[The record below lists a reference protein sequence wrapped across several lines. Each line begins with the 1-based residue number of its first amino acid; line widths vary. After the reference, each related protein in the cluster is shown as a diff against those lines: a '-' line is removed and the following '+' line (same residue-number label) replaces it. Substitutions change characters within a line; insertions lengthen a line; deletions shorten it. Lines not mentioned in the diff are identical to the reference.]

1 MPIDTFRLNEVIQ
14 ETIGNM
20 PHPDAPE
27 LKVKDYRAHENAAAM
42 MKNPD
47 DVQPQDVVNMYHM
60 LKTAGMSAA
69 DFEDTWQTARPV
81 ANQLLDRD
89 PRAQELVKFV
99 GLAPS
104 DIHDFYAGHP
114 YPGYEE
120 VKAGDFLRYHH
131 AATPIAQM
139 TVGRKPLP
147 LEIAR
152 FASAGYQ
159 AEDMFNHYTNKGKTS
174 AD

>member
-1 MPIDTFRLNEVIQ
+1 MPIDPFQLK
-14 ETIGNM
+14 ETIDTVIGNM

-27 LKVKDYRAHENAAAM
+27 LRVKDYRAHENAAAM

-47 DVQPQDVVNMYHM
+47 DVQPQDVVDMYHM

-69 DFEDTWQTARPV
+69 DFEDTWQVARPV

-89 PRAQELVKFV
+89 PRPQELVKFV
-99 GLAPS
+99 GATPS
-104 DIHDFYAGHP
+104 DIHDFYSGHP
-114 YPGYEE
+114 MPGHEE

-147 LEIAR
+147 NEVAR
-152 FASAGYQ
+152 FASAGYD
-159 AEDMFNHYTNKGKTS
+159 AESMFNHYNNK
-174 AD
+174 AQP